1 MYKRQAGFIAKCLNS
16 SNHVVRSVA
25 RHGVHFQRMRSPIGR
40 NAQHCASL
48 FDVSLFKVATI
59 NKKRVWSM
67 YNDVW
72 LTDSDCVKLKVI
84 SELLCI
90 SHHYMYLDLFS
101 SVDVAC
107 IIEILCTA

>member
-1 MYKRQAGFIAKCLNS
+1 
-16 SNHVVRSVA
+16 
-25 RHGVHFQRMRSPIGR
+25 
-40 NAQHCASL
+40 
-48 FDVSLFKVATI
+48 
-59 NKKRVWSM
+59 M